1 MNRAHPISTKASFYL
16 VRAFLRYHIR
26 KPVITLLCIVGVA
39 FGVAALSAITLANQS
54 AMRSFRQTVRTY
66 APHVTYT
73 ITSPSGRLNESA
85 FVRLVREIPGLHAL
99 PIIELHV
106 FIPRLKRYGLLIG
119 TDPLFDPNHIL
130 PFPSV
135 TSQAWKSFLE
145 KPRFVLTSISPH
157 EMGKHGSPLYDLDM
171 TLENGKTLRLTVGG
185 HLHYAEGDKNTLTLL
200 GDISWVQPVAHMEGL
215 LNRIDLV
222 QPTKRQLEAIR
233 RVLPKSLLL
242 MTTGEMAHAF
252 NAMLR
257 SFELNLQ
264 ALGLLSLFV
273 GFFLIYNTL
282 MFTVLQRRKD
292 LGVFLSLGGLKREMV
307 FAIWI
312 DVTLISLAG
321 AIIGLFLGYYL
332 ASYSLRLIGK
342 TLSDIYAIPSPRHV
356 FVSGKYLLEGLALGV
371 IAGWVGA
378 LLPTLELLK
387 NRALNL
393 LHRIV
398 IEDRI
403 YALRTKIAIAGAGFL
418 SASLL
423 ISRMPG
429 NSPYPGFLSAF
440 GICLSFSLM
449 APLMTTLL
457 TSFTEH
463 ILTHRISIKQRLA
476 ISNIPRRLSRT
487 SPAVAA
493 LMVAI
498 SMSIG
503 ISIMIHSFRQTL
515 TDWIKTNIQGDY
527 YLSVGTKTFGDATL
541 NPKIYPILSGLKIV
555 EALNRYRGITYL
567 YKGRYIRLSAMD
579 ADVMRR
585 HSDYLFFSSLKDP
598 WERVA
603 SGDIIISESLA
614 NKFHLRVGDI
624 MVIKGLK
631 KSKRCTVSGIFRDFI
646 TEHGVAVLDW
656 RVYTQLFHD
665 RQFNSLAIFL
675 KPGVPRAKAR
685 ALIENRLRSL
695 PHLLYSHHQL
705 RQRILSVFDQSFA
718 ITKSTRI
725 IAVTI
730 AFFGIISALLAIFME
745 TEHEYGI
752 LRALGLSKREVFG
765 MSLTQ
770 AIVMG
775 CYACLIAFLCGPLLS
790 YILIKVINL
799 KSFGWTIT
807 YHVKTF
813 LFAKTLLI
821 TLAASLASGIYPA
834 YRISQSRPYF
844 QMQR

>member
-1 MNRAHPISTKASFYL
+1 MKQPLTLSIKPSLYL
-16 VRAFLRYHIR
+16 IRAFLRYHIR
-26 KPVITLLCIVGVA
+26 RPIITILCVAGVA
-39 FGVAALSAITLANQS
+39 FGVAALSAITLASQS
-54 AMRSFRQTVRTY
+54 AMKSFRQTVRTY
-66 APHVTYT
+66 APRVTYT
-73 ITSPSGRLNESA
+73 ITSPSSHLEESA
-85 FVRLVREIPGLHAL
+85 FVRLVRKVPGLHAL
-99 PIIELHV
+99 PVIELRV
-106 FIPRLKRYGLLIG
+106 FIPSLKRYGLLIG
-119 TDPLFDPNHIL
+119 TDPLFDPDQL
-130 PFPSV
+130 RSFPPV
-135 TSQAWKSFLE
+135 ASQIWEDFLK
-145 KPRFVLTSISPH
+145 KPHFVLTSVPNTG
-157 EMGKHGSPLYDLDM
+157 MGSPYNLKV
-171 TLENGKTLRLTVGG
+171 TLENGGTILLTVGG
-185 HLHYAEGDKNTLTLL
+185 RLHHAEGDKDALTFL
-200 GDISWVQPVAHMEGL
+200 GDISWVQSAAHMEVQ

-222 QPTKRQLEAIR
+222 HPTQSQLEAIR
-233 RVLPKSLLL
+233 RILPKSLLL
-242 MTTGEMAHAF
+242 MTTGETAHAF

-257 SFELNLQ
+257 SFKLNLQ

-292 LGVFLSLGGLKREMV
+292 LGVFLSLGGLRREMV
-307 FAIWI
+307 FAVWI
-312 DVTLISLAG
+312 DVTLISLIG

-342 TLSDIYAIPSPRHV
+342 TLSDIYAIPNPRHV

-371 IAGWVGA
+371 VAGWAGA
-378 LLPTLELLK
+378 MLPVFELL
-387 NRALNL
+387 RSRVLIL
-393 LHRIV
+393 LHRIA
-398 IEDRI
+398 IEDRV
-403 YALRTKIAIAGAGFL
+403 YTLRAKIAIAGVGL
-418 SASLL
+418 LIASLL

-429 NSPYPGFLSAF
+429 DSPYPGFLSAF

-449 APLMTTLL
+449 APLMVTFL
-457 TSFTEH
+457 TSITQH
-463 ILTHRISIKQRLA
+463 ALSRRISIKQRLA
-476 ISNIPRRLSRT
+476 VSNISRRLSRT
-487 SPAVAA
+487 SPAIAA

-503 ISIMIHSFRQTL
+503 ISIMILSFRQTL

-541 NPKIYPILSGLKIV
+541 NPKIYSILSGLKIV
-555 EALNRYRGITYL
+555 EAINRYRGITYL

-585 HSDYLFFSSLKDP
+585 HSDYLFFSSYKNP
-598 WERVA
+598 WGRVA
-603 SGDIIISESLA
+603 SGDVIISESLA
-614 NKFHLRVGDI
+614 NKFHIKVGDI

-631 KSKRCTVSGIFRDFI
+631 NAKRCVVSGIFRDFI

-656 RVYTQLFHD
+656 RVYTKLFHD
-665 RQFNSLAIFL
+665 RRFNSLAIFL
-675 KPGVPRAKAR
+675 KPGVSRVNAR
-685 ALIENRLRSL
+685 MFIEKRLRTL
-695 PHLLYSHHQL
+695 PHLLYSHRQL

-752 LRALGLSKREVFG
+752 LRALGLNKREIFG

-770 AIVMG
+770 AIFMG
-775 CYACLIAFLCGPLLS
+775 FYACIIAFFCGPLLG

-807 YHVKTF
+807 YHAQAA
-813 LFAKTLLI
+813 LFGKTLLI
-821 TLAASLASGIYPA
+821 AIAASLASGIYPA